1 MRLGFLGCGTIA
13 SAVVRGLAGKGHR
26 IAVSERSQVQSAAL
40 AAEFSG
46 VTVAGNQAV
55 VDASDVVFLGLMAEA
70 AEGILSGLVF
80 REDQQV
86 ISFMAGAG
94 LDRVAVLTAPA
105 RAAAVMMPFPGI
117 AQGGSPIMALGD
129 TGLVEQIFGPANK
142 VFALKDEAELDAYLC
157 AQAVLSPV
165 ARMVNDAAGWLG
177 CRSEDKVQGEA
188 FLRLLIASSLEKS
201 GCAELIE
208 ALNTPGGYNQRLRL
222 HMEKAGMG
230 RDLAAGL
237 DMLASNKG

>member
-1 MRLGFLGCGTIA
+1 MRLGFLGCGVIA

-26 IAVSERSQVQSAAL
+26 ITVSERSRTRSAAL
-40 AAEFSG
+40 TAEFG
-46 VTVAGNQAV
+46 DVTAAANQAV
-55 VDASDVVFLGLMAEA
+55 ADASDVVFLGLMAEA

-94 LDRVAVLTAPA
+94 LARVAELAAPA

-129 TGLVEQIFGPANK
+129 TGLVARIFGPSNT
-142 VFALKDEAELDAYLC
+142 VFALKDEAELNAYLC

-177 CRSEDKVQGEA
+177 GRVEDRQQGEA
-188 FLRLLIASSLEKS
+188 FLRMLITSSLQQTA
-201 GCAELIE
+201 CTDLIE

-222 HMEKAGMG
+222 HMEDAGMG
-230 RDLAAGL
+230 RDLVAGL
-237 DMLASNKG
+237 DMLEGGKP

>member
-26 IAVSERSQVQSAAL
+26 IMVSERSRAYSAAL
-40 AAEFSG
+40 AAEFDD
-46 VTVAGNQAV
+46 VTAAANQAV
-55 VDASDVVFLGLMAEA
+55 ADASDVVFLGVMAEA
-70 AEGILSGLVF
+70 AEGILSKLAF

-94 LDRVAVLTAPA
+94 LARVAQLVSPA

-129 TGLVEQIFGPANK
+129 TGLVARVFGPENT
-142 VFALKDEAELDAYLC
+142 VFALKDEAELNACLC

-177 CRSEDKVQGEA
+177 GRVEDSQQGEA
-188 FLRLLIASSLEKS
+188 FLRMLITSSLKNLS
-201 GCAELIE
+201 SADLIE

-222 HMEKAGMG
+222 HMEGAGMG
-230 RDLAAGL
+230 RDLIAGL
-237 DMLASNKG
+237 DILEGGKP